1 MYCESC
7 GSYIPDNQAFCANCG
22 SPAPQP
28 VAQPSAQPVAQTV
41 AQPVVQQVAQPVAQ
55 PVQVQ
60 PVAVQPV
67 VQQVQPVYQQPVYA
81 QPVVVA
87 AVPAAQQAKP
97 KNGAASAGL
106 VFGILSFLF
115 SWIPVFNFFTTGIL
129 GLMGLIFSIVGIA
142 KGRSGGR
149 GKAIAGLVL
158 TLLGGIITAVVYA
171 FIFSA
176 VGSLDYEDIISEIDL
191 DDLYSTSYSETDN
204 NVVFDNDFFNFD
216 NESVS
221 GVLHMDGYRVDF

>member
-55 PVQVQ
+55 PVQVK

-115 SWIPVFNFFTTGIL
+115 CLIPFVN
-129 GLMGLIFSIVGIA
+129 GLLSLLGLIFSIVGIA

-158 TLLGGIITAVVYA
+158 TLLGVITAVIVYA
-171 FIFSA
+171 LIFSA

-204 NVVFDNDFFNFD
+204 NIVFDNDFFNFD